1 VTPALCIAVVLSY
14 TSTMSLFCFVDCRLL
29 ATFTRRAGTRAL
41 YYAAFIMLVNYWTLL
56 DTELS
61 QIH

>member
-1 VTPALCIAVVLSY
+1 MYSGGTILHVY
-14 TSTMSLFCFVDCRLL
+14 MSLFCFVDCRLL
-29 ATFTRRAGTRAL
+29 ATFTPRAGTRAMTL
-41 YYAAFIMLVNYWTLL
+41 NTISCIHMLVNYWTLL